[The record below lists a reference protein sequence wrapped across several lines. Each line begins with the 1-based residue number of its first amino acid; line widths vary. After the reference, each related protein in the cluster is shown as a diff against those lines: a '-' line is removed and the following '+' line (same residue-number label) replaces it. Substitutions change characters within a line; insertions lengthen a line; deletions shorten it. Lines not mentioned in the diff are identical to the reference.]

1 MFTSRRHGESV
12 LGRYGLGAMTTSPDS
27 RFTELS
33 TSPEVSVILPV
44 LNEANHLAD
53 AVHAILSQDYQGKF
67 EVILAVGP
75 SKDRTQE
82 IAEGLAKAD
91 SRVVVVANPTGKTA
105 AGLNI
110 ALSKSKAPV
119 IVRVDGHAE
128 IPANYIS
135 IAVELLKKTGAVN
148 VGGLMGAVGKT
159 KFEKSVA
166 RAMRSP
172 LGVGAAK
179 FHTGGGASEVDTVYL
194 GCFLREALVAIGG
207 FDERF
212 IRAQDWELNFRLRDQ
227 GGKIFFDPR
236 LEVTYRPRP
245 NLTALAKQYFEYGR
259 WRRVVSRKHSGTINY
274 RYLAPPFAFLG
285 TLSSLLAGLLI
296 SPFLFIP
303 AGIYLGFTL
312 LAGATLGKGLIEK
325 IILPSVLFTMQ
336 MSWGAGFITS
346 PKSLVP
352 RD

>member
-1 MFTSRRHGESV
+1 
-12 LGRYGLGAMTTSPDS
+12 MTTTPNARKS
-27 RFTELS
+27 ELS
-33 TSPEVSVILPV
+33 TSPDLSVILPV
-44 LNEANHLAD
+44 LNEANHLAA
-53 AVHAILSQDYQGKF
+53 AVKAILAQDYQGKF

-75 SKDRTQE
+75 SKDATLE
-82 IAEGLAKAD
+82 IANELANSD
-91 SRVVVVANPTGKTA
+91 SRVIVVHNPTGRTA

-110 ALSKSKAPV
+110 ALAKSEASI

-128 IPANYIS
+128 IPNNYLS
-135 IAVELLKKTGAVN
+135 IAVELLDKTGAVN

-179 FHTGGGASEVDTVYL
+179 FHTGGGSGEVDTVYL
-194 GCFLREALVAIGG
+194 GCFLRSALTEIGG

-212 IRAQDWELNFRLRDQ
+212 IRAQDWELNFRLRER
-227 GGKIFFDPR
+227 GGKIYFDPR

-259 WRRVVSRKHSGTINY
+259 WRRVVSRKHAGTINY
-274 RYLAPPFAFLG
+274 RYLAPPVALLGSAF
-285 TLSSLLAGLLI
+285 SLATGLII
-296 SPFLFIP
+296 SPILFIP
-303 AGIYLGFTL
+303 ALIYFGFTL
-312 LAGATLGKGLIEK
+312 VAGIMLGKGLLEK
-325 IILPSVLFTMQ
+325 LIMPAVLITMQ
-336 MSWGAGFITS
+336 MAWGLGFITS